1 VTDDLAGEIAEEFAG
16 MPQHQP
22 LIAALRLVSKPDA
35 WMVERNPATVVLAIG
50 AESALYVLVANEA
63 AEPDEV
69 EVTTRRRTIDSSTIR
84 IEVAGPSYQA
94 GRYGLGLA
102 RTWRFYFEDEPQPIE
117 LHGFEQLEGTEPVA
131 HSPAELVARVIA
143 RLAGWNVESL
153 GPTRVR

>member
-1 VTDDLAGEIAEEFAG
+1 

-69 EVTTRRRTIDSSTIR
+69 EITTRRRTIDSSTIR
-84 IEVAGPSYQA
+84 VEVVGPSYQA